1 MGDDAVNSTAVQFNR
16 DAILK
21 ELNDKGYCVIPDV
34 LTSDECDVYIGKYR
48 DWLATFGEDEAPFQ
62 RHSIIQSYRVGH
74 LEPTWE
80 VRLKAKSVFQTIWQ
94 TDKLL
99 SSVDAVAI
107 AEPPEK
113 ESQAF
118 DTPNTNWFH
127 LDQSAIRVGLHGYQG
142 AVYLEETSE
151 TDYCFRVLVG
161 SHKQYDS
168 FYDRDE
174 AVARKSIKLDYYK
187 LNNNDVAWYQQ
198 HDCYPSKVPVPKG
211 GMVVWDSRLVHDNC
225 RPEEGRPN
233 KDRWRFVVFVCMTP
247 ARWARKK
254 DLQLKREAYKK
265 LLMTSHWPSQGITFF
280 EERPLHIEEG
290 HRIKKL
296 PGVARSHEAK
306 LLAGVEEYD
315 FEDGRPNGPDWEPQW
330 REQ

>member
-1 MGDDAVNSTAVQFNR
+1 MADDAINTAAAKFNR
-16 DAILK
+16 DAIMK

-34 LTSDECDVYIGKYR
+34 LTSEECDVYTGKYR
-48 DWLATFGEDEAPFQ
+48 DWLATFGADEAPDQ
-62 RHSIIQSYRVGH
+62 RYSLITSYR
-74 LEPTWE
+74 
-80 VRLKAKSVFQTIWQ
+80 TIWQ

-99 SSVDAVAI
+99 SSVDGIAI

-113 ESQAF
+113 KSQEF
-118 DTPNTNWFH
+118 HTPNTNWFH
-127 LDQSAIRVGLHGYQG
+127 LDQSAMRVGFHGYQG
-142 AVYLEETSE
+142 AVYLEEASE
-151 TDYCFRVLVG
+151 NDYCFRVLVG
-161 SHKQYDS
+161 SPKLYES

-174 AVARKSIKLDYYK
+174 IEAEAKKSNELGHYM
-187 LNNNDVAWYQQ
+187 LSNNDVAWYHQ
-198 HDCYPSKVPVPKG
+198 HGCYPRKVPVPKG
-211 GMVVWDSRLVHDNC
+211 GMVVWDARLVHDNC

-254 DLQLKREAYKK
+254 DLQLKREAYEK
-265 LLMTSHWPSQGITFF
+265 LMMTSHWPSQGIALKKKRLAHL
-280 EERPLHIEEG
+280 EEE
-290 HRIKKL
+290 HRIEKL

-330 REQ
+330 SEL

>member
-1 MGDDAVNSTAVQFNR
+1 MSIHR

-151 TDYCFRVLVG
+151 TDYCFR
-161 SHKQYDS
+161 
-168 FYDRDE
+168 
-174 AVARKSIKLDYYK
+174 
-187 LNNNDVAWYQQ
+187 
-198 HDCYPSKVPVPKG
+198 
-211 GMVVWDSRLVHDNC
+211 
-225 RPEEGRPN
+225 PEEGRPN

>member
-1 MGDDAVNSTAVQFNR
+1 M
-16 DAILK
+16 K

-34 LTSDECDVYIGKYR
+34 LTSEECDVYAEKYR
-48 DWLATFGEDEAPFQ
+48 DWLAAFGADEAPYEDC
-62 RHSIIQSYRVGH
+62 SIIQSHRVGH
-74 LEPTWE
+74 LEQTWQ

-99 SSVDAVAI
+99 SSFDAVAI

-113 ESQAF
+113 ESKAF
-118 DTPNTNWFH
+118 NTPNTNWFH
-127 LDQSAIRVGLHGYQG
+127 LDQRAMRVGLHSYQG
-142 AVYLEETSE
+142 AVYLEEASE

-161 SHKQYDS
+161 SHKQYES
-168 FYDRDE
+168 FYYRDE
-174 AVARKSIKLDYYK
+174 SVAKKSNK

-198 HDCYPSKVPVPKG
+198 HDCYPSKVSVPKG

-254 DLQLKREAYKK
+254 DLQMKREAYEK
-265 LLMTSHWPSQGITFF
+265 LLMTCHWPSQGIIFK
-280 EERPLHIEEG
+280 EERHLYLEEE

-296 PGVARSHEAK
+296 PEVARSHEAK
-306 LLAGVEEYD
+306 LLAGMEEYD

-330 REQ
+330 REL